1 MDNYKRLGD
10 YIRLVDVRNGDNAV
24 SNLKGINIH
33 KQFMPSVANV
43 SQTDLRKYKVIEKG
57 QFAYSAMQVG
67 RDECIRVS
75 LYDEAQPAIIS
86 PAYLVFEVIDAS
98 VTDSHYL
105 MMWFKRPEADRIGW
119 FKSDG
124 SVRASLE
131 WETFCD
137 LRIPLPS
144 IDRQRE
150 LAAIYRSL
158 LNQIGAYEQ
167 SIPRLQKICED
178 YIVHAKKT
186 EQIVELGEYITQL
199 DERNSENIT
208 NVKGISTSKVLISTV
223 ANMSG
228 VSVARYKVVNT
239 GEFAYVADTS
249 RRGDKIALAKNDN
262 EPCVVSSIYT
272 VFKTKA
278 GLDPDFLM
286 IWFRRS
292 EFDRYARFHS
302 WGSARE
308 TFDWDDMRKV
318 QIPLPS
324 PEKQRSIVAIYNAMQ
339 TQKEILQKLK
349 DKLVP
354 LCPILAKGA
363 EIE

>member
-24 SNLKGINIH
+24 SNLKGISTTKNLI
-33 KQFMPSVANV
+33 QSIANTTGV
-43 SQTDLRKYKVIEKG
+43 NLATYKVVKRG
-57 QFAYSAMQVG
+57 QFAY
-67 RDECIRVS
+67 VS
-75 LYDEAQPAIIS
+75 DTSRRGDKIALALCEEDACIIS
-86 PAYLVFEVIDAS
+86 SIYSVFEVKDINLL
-98 VTDSHYL
+98 HPEYL
-105 MMWFKRPEADRIGW
+105 MIWFRRAEFDRYARFHSW
-119 FKSDG
+119 G
-124 SVRASLE
+124 SAR
-131 WETFCD
+131 ETFGWEDMCNIE
-137 LRIPLPS
+137 LPIPS

-186 EQIVELGEYITQL
+186 EPIVALGEYITQL

-208 NVKGISTSKVLISTV
+208 NVKGISTSKVMIDTV

-239 GEFAYVADTS
+239 GEFAYVSDTS

-272 VFKTKA
+272 VFKTKS

-286 IWFRRS
+286 IWFRRT

-308 TFDWDDMRKV
+308 TFDWDDMCNV

-324 PEKQRSIVAIYNAMQ
+324 QEKQRSIVAIYNAMQ

-354 LCPILAKGA
+354 LCPVLAKGA
-363 EIE
+363 ETD